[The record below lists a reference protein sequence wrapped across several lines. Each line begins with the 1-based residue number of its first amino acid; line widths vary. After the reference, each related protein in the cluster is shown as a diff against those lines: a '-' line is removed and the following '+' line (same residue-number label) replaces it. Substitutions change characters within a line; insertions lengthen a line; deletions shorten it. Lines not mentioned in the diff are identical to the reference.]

1 MTVKYQA
8 PIVTKAFRIL
18 SAVADKNDGMRIS
31 EIARDLD
38 ISKSTV
44 HGITSALEG
53 QGALIKDP
61 VSKRFSIGYTLIELG
76 RKAYSRINFKEIAR
90 PFIEQLMITCQES
103 VFLGIKNRNN
113 VIILDV
119 VESNK
124 DYKITSPV
132 GTIIPLLAGA
142 VGKVFLSEMSEE
154 VVNKFIDDKGL
165 TKFTDKTIV
174 KKEEYFKELRLVK
187 ERGYAID
194 NEEYLPGVRAVA
206 APVKGNGL
214 YMTSIW
220 VVGFKSSM
228 NSESLKELTD
238 QVINT
243 AEKISKE
250 TEKYFIEN
258 QG

>member
-1 MTVKYQA
+1 MANKYQA

-18 SAVADKNDGMRIS
+18 SAVADTADGMGIS
-31 EIARDLD
+31 EISRNLD

-61 VSKRFSIGYTLIELG
+61 LSKRFSIGYALIELG
-76 RKAYSRINFKEIAR
+76 KKAYSQVNLKEIAR
-90 PFIEQLMITCQES
+90 PFIEKLMKACQES
-103 VFLGIKNRNN
+103 VFLGIRNKKN

-119 VESNK
+119 VESKK

-142 VGKVFLSEMSEE
+142 VGKVFMSEMSKKDVAE
-154 VVNKFIDDKGL
+154 VINSDGLKKFTEKTIINPKDYDDELSLVKKQGFAIDD
-165 TKFTDKTIV
+165 
-174 KKEEYFKELRLVK
+174 
-187 ERGYAID
+187 
-194 NEEYLPGVRAVA
+194 EEYLPGVRAVA
-206 APVKGNGL
+206 APVKSNGL
-214 YMTSIW
+214 YLTSVW

-228 NSESLKELTD
+228 DDVMLKKITE
-238 QVINT
+238 QVIST

-250 TEKYFIEN
+250 TVKYFAD
-258 QG
+258 